1 MYNVSYI
8 LYVIIYIY
16 TLYIYPYIDITYNFY
31 NWLYPLAWSGCQ
43 RYACEALNW
52 QFQSYGVD
60 SNFLDLHSEWVNMT
74 TKTYQDS
81 SGIFLRCELLGHW
94 RPKTFWCE
102 GIRKMVNIWLLDQE
116 NESQNSRLSRP
127 FLTQRTQ
134 RYKIMRVGSFWD
146 PVWPSTIGLETRDL
160 WRCLA
165 TWHCAQGHDTVPVWT
180 WGFNPSTDR
189 DFGW

>member
-1 MYNVSYI
+1 MAAKDMLVKPLTGNSSRMVWIQTFWISTVSGW
-8 LYVIIYIY
+8 
-16 TLYIYPYIDITYNFY
+16 T
-31 NWLYPLAWSGCQ
+31 
-43 RYACEALNW
+43 W
-52 QFQSYGVD
+52 QPR
-60 SNFLDLHSEWVNMT
+60 H
-74 TKTYQDS
+74 TKTLPAFFWDVNYWGTGDQ
-81 SGIFLRCELLGHW
+81 
-94 RPKTFWCE
+94 RPFGE

-165 TWHCAQGHDTVPVWT
+165 TWHCAPGSRYGTGVNMGVQPI
-180 WGFNPSTDR
+180 NR
-189 DFGW
+189 

>member
-31 NWLYPLAWSGCQ
+31 NWWYPLAWSGCQ

-81 SGIFLRCELLGHW
+81 SGIFFEMWTTGALATKDLLVRASAKW
-94 RPKTFWCE
+94 SIYDYW
-102 GIRKMVNIWLLDQE
+102 IRKMSPKTHAFPGLSLLKELKDI
-116 NESQNSRLSRP
+116 RLWELDHFGILCDR
-127 FLTQRTQ
+127 QR
-134 RYKIMRVGSFWD
+134 
-146 PVWPSTIGLETRDL
+146 
-160 WRCLA
+160 
-165 TWHCAQGHDTVPVWT
+165 
-180 WGFNPSTDR
+180 
-189 DFGW
+189 